1 MDNFQAIGQLVTEAR
16 NLLDSIKGGAIRQME
31 NAVDALKQTFTTDT
45 QTALG
50 NFENES
56 NAKIAQQ
63 DQALRNAIEPIV
75 GKLAIIAL
83 SPNQTMQ
90 LEGDAVVPK
99 GFYLRAGMTLDKVET
114 ISHVPAARTA
124 EQLKMLGDM
133 ELDIRAEYPDFDI
146 RKSIHYAKPFNVFR
160 VAWDFP
166 EDTPMNGSH
175 WTIFPGRV
183 DLSTVTSVAAFVK
196 LEEGIADGGLMVN
209 STLGKWAF
217 SNTTVGASFGSYFHA
232 HPIARTHKGSFLI
245 ALPVLSTGYLNHP
258 KKLFALPELN
268 NGN

>member
-1 MDNFQAIGQLVTEAR
+1 MDNFQAIGQLVIKAQD
-16 NLLDSIKGGAIRQME
+16 LLDSIKGGAIRQME
-31 NAVDALKQTFTTDT
+31 NAVDALKQTFTADT
-45 QTALG
+45 QAALTDFA
-50 NFENES
+50 NKS
-56 NAKIAQQ
+56 SAKIAQQ
-63 DQALRNAIEPIV
+63 DQALRNAVEPIV

-90 LEGDAVVPK
+90 LEGNAVVPK

-114 ISHVPAARTA
+114 ISHAPVARTA
-124 EQLKMLGDM
+124 EQLKMLSDM

-166 EDTPMNGSH
+166 EDTVMNGSH
-175 WTIFPGRV
+175 WTFFPGTIP
-183 DLSTVTSVAAFVK
+183 LSTVTSIAAFVK
-196 LEEGIADGGLMVN
+196 LEEGIANGGLMAN
-209 STLGKWAF
+209 SKLGSWEF
-217 SNTTVGASFGSYFHA
+217 SSATSSGRFGSYLNA
-232 HPIARTHKGSFLI
+232 HPIARTRKGSFLI

-258 KKLFALPELN
+258 NKLFALPELN